1 MTSARSAPGTGS
13 PPPGPTPM
21 SILGWRGNAL
31 RFFRNPVAY
40 LSGLK
45 KTHGDV
51 ASLVDCDHPTLF
63 TQPTAHQGR
72 TIFGFGP
79 EINKQILTR
88 PDVFPVHRPR
98 GPKTETFERLS
109 NNILFMN
116 GPKHVQQ
123 RRLLNPTFTREH
135 LQSYHQ
141 DIVHYTEQML
151 DRWQAGQRVDM
162 LREINLLA
170 RSVASKALFGLDP
183 TGKSGAISLTIRHV
197 IDALFSPVTLI
208 PLDLPGM
215 PYRRLRLDMEKA
227 EALIRSEIER
237 RRASGVGDDALMMMI
252 RAHDEEG
259 NRLSPAELVSQAF
272 VLFFAGHDT
281 ATSAICWT
289 LFLLAQH
296 PEVSAELHQE
306 LTDRLGGTPPTYEQ
320 IYDLPVLDRVVKES
334 LRVLGPGVFFPRV
347 AAETTTLGPYEIT
360 AGSEV
365 LYSPFVTHHDPD
377 VYRDPLRF
385 EPGRWLEIDPSG
397 FEYLPFGAGPHR
409 CIGAAFGGMQM
420 RTVLATLVQR
430 YRLEMVPESRID
442 VNVNVVMSP
451 THLPMLVRRQ
461 DRHFHRSKAEVTGFV
476 REMVTLGD

>member
-1 MTSARSAPGTGS
+1 MTRARPAPRAGS
-13 PPPGPTPM
+13 SPPGPPPM
-21 SILGWRGNAL
+21 PLWGWRGNAL

-40 LSGLK
+40 LSSLR
-45 KTHGDV
+45 KTHGNV
-51 ASLVDCDHPTLF
+51 ASLIDRDHPTLF
-63 TQPTAHQGR
+63 TQPTAQMGR

-79 EINKQILTR
+79 EMNKEILTQ
-88 PDVFPVHRPR
+88 PDVFQVHCPR
-98 GPKTETFERLS
+98 GPKTKTFERLS
-109 NNILFMN
+109 SNILFMN
-116 GPKHVQQ
+116 GQKHATQ

-135 LQSYHQ
+135 LQSYHR

-151 DRWQAGQRVDM
+151 GRWQDGQRIDV
-162 LREINLLA
+162 LREVNLLA
-170 RSVASKALFGLDP
+170 RSVASKALFGLEP
-183 TGKSGAISLTIRHV
+183 SGESGTLSLTIRHV

-208 PLDLPGM
+208 PLDLPGT

-227 EALIRSEIER
+227 EALIRFEIER
-237 RRASGVGDDALMMMI
+237 RRSSGVGDDALMMMI
-252 RAHDEEG
+252 KANDEEG

-281 ATSAICWT
+281 ASSAICWT

-296 PEVSAELHQE
+296 PEVAAELHEE
-306 LTDRLGGTPPTYEQ
+306 LTARLGGAPPTYEQ

-347 AAETTTLGPYEIT
+347 AVATTTLGPYEIT

-377 VYRDPLRF
+377 VYRDPDRF
-385 EPGRWLEIDPSG
+385 EPGRWLEIQPNG

-409 CIGAAFGGMQM
+409 CIGASFGGMQM
-420 RTVLATLVQR
+420 RTILATLVQR
-430 YRLEMVPESRID
+430 CRLEMVPGARID

-451 THLPMLVRRQ
+451 TILPMVVRRQ
-461 DRHFHRSKAEVTGFV
+461 DRQFHRSRAETGGYV
-476 REMVTLGD
+476 RQIVDLG